1 MFPTPSSVVSRTEAV
16 IDGLGAP
23 FEMRGMLTYPLRKAD
38 AQLARDSRWP
48 VLHLPLS
55 LGAEFGLDP
64 EVAEGLACACLLLY
78 GFADLTDDAQDGDLQ
93 GDWGWER
100 AVNAGFALSFLGQ
113 EVLGRLDLPS
123 EPKLRLVQAFAR
135 AGRLMTFGQD
145 GDLRAVYPAVP
156 SIEEYMATITR
167 KTGASVAYFAMA
179 PAIAAQAP
187 DERIARLSTYGESL
201 GAFHQIMSD
210 LADYLTPQGSGSDLR
225 NRKITLPILYGLAQ
239 DPSESIRG
247 WLAGTEA
254 GEDLWD
260 RLARLGAPAYC
271 RMKAQLFRRKAM
283 AQLEALA
290 LLPEV
295 DAELRAYLKDPSRAS
310 TLEL

>member
-1 MFPTPSSVVSRTEAV
+1 MFPTPTSVVSRAEAV

-23 FEMRGMLTYPLRKAD
+23 LEMRGLLTYPLSKAE

-55 LGAEFGLDP
+55 LGAEFGLSPDT
-64 EVAEGLACACLLLY
+64 AEGLACACLLLY

-179 PAIAAQAP
+179 PAIAAQAA

-225 NRKITLPILYGLAQ
+225 NRKLTLPILYGLTQ

-247 WLAGTEA
+247 WLAGAEG

-260 RLARLGAPAYC
+260 RLAQLGAPAYC

-283 AQLEALA
+283 AELEALA
-290 LLPEV
+290 LSPEV